1 MLRGSNIDA
10 YMDNS
15 GVCEVYGGQAKGTK
29 EVKMMTDAIKELVQ
43 AEDID
48 LKLTWVRRDRNVVA
62 DGLSKFAQ
70 ADDPRYTRGA
80 KMLMEMG
87 KKEQETVK
95 LVKKIM
101 AVDQITPST

>member
-1 MLRGSNIDA
+1 
-10 YMDNS
+10 MDNS

-29 EVKMMTDAIKELVQ
+29 EVKMMTDAIKELVN
-43 AEDID
+43 AEDIH
-48 LKLTWVRRDRNVVA
+48 LKLTWIRRDKNAVA

-70 ADDPRYTRGA
+70 ADDPRYTSGA

-87 KKEQETVK
+87 KKKEKAAAK

-101 AVDQITPST
+101 AADSIAPSV